1 MSTVRRRRVVLTL
14 LGLLAATTALLTLAC
29 GDDDTATAT
38 AAARATSTTTSG
50 SDAPRVVR
58 IGVVQSFTGAAAI
71 YGNPVV
77 EGIELAAKELNA
89 ESASTGIRVEL
100 TVVDDRSAAGDAT
113 TAFASLIA
121 DDVDAIIGPTLSQ
134 AAPEAH
140 RLAQEAGVP
149 VLGATTTAQGIT
161 DVGDFVFRVALPESV
176 VVPAT
181 LARVAKDT
189 PLNGAVLVLD
199 SSDAFSRSSAAAMRS
214 GLAAAGGSL
223 LTEIDVATAAIDEAL
238 GRLEA
243 EQVDVFLVTPLV
255 ETSAPVV
262 RAIRAA
268 GFEQPIVGG
277 NGFNTPD
284 IAQLAGTAIEGAYV
298 GAAWNP
304 GVGTETSRA
313 FVRAFSEEYGSAP
326 DLFAA
331 QGYTSVYLVVDA
343 ARRAGAATP
352 SSLRDALAQ
361 TRDLD
366 TPLGSLSISD
376 RREATHS
383 SVMQRYRNGQLVVV
397 P

>member
-1 MSTVRRRRVVLTL
+1 MSTVTRRRFALAV
-14 LGLLAATTALLTLAC
+14 LGLLAATAALLAVAC

-38 AAARATSTTTSG
+38 AAARATSAAG
-50 SDAPRVVR
+50 SKADAPRVIR
-58 IGVVQSFTGAAAI
+58 IGVVQSLTGAAAV
-71 YGNPVV
+71 YGKTVV
-77 EGIELAAKELNA
+77 EGIELAAKQLNA
-89 ESASTGIRVEL
+89 ESAATGMQVEL
-100 TVVDDRSAAGDAT
+100 TVVDDESAATGAA
-113 TAFASLIA
+113 TAFEDLIHG
-121 DDVDAIIGPTLSQ
+121 DVDAIIGPTLSQ

-140 RLAQEAGVP
+140 RLAQEASIP

-189 PLNGAVLVLD
+189 PLDGAVLVLD
-199 SSDAFSRSSAAAMRS
+199 STDAFSRSSAAAMRS
-214 GLAAAGGSL
+214 GLTAAGGSL
-223 LTEIDVATAAIDEAL
+223 LAEIDVATADIDEAL
-238 GRLEA
+238 GGLAA
-243 EQVDVFLVTPLV
+243 EQVEVFLVSPLV

-262 RAIRAA
+262 RAIRTA

-304 GVGTETSRA
+304 AVDTEASRA
-313 FVRAFSEEYGSAP
+313 FVQAFSEEYGRAP

-331 QGYTSVYLVVDA
+331 QGYTSVYLAVDA
-343 ARRAGAATP
+343 ARRASTGTP
-352 SSLRDALAQ
+352 ASLRDALAA
-361 TRDLD
+361 TRGLD
-366 TPLGSLSISD
+366 TPLGNLSISG
-376 RREATHS
+376 RREAQHA
-383 SVMQRYRNGQLVVV
+383 SVTQQYRNGQLVVV